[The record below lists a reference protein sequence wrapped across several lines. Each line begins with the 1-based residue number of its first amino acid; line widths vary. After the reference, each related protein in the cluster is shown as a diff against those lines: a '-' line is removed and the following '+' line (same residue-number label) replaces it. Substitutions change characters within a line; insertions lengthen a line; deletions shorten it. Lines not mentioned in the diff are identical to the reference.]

1 MQNQEETYVMGV
13 GASAGG
19 LNALLRLLASFNDT
33 EHRFCVIVVQHLS
46 PDYKSELTSI
56 LERSCK
62 WPVEE
67 IENGCNVQPHRV
79 YVTPP
84 NRSIEIGGEK
94 IFLKELP
101 PNYKNAP
108 SVDQFL
114 TSLAREKRQF
124 AIGAILSGFGQDG
137 TEGIRAI
144 KEAGGF
150 TIAQSPVTAEY
161 QDMPQS
167 AIDSGFVDMILDP
180 AVMYEEVTHYIN
192 NHRVMQSSAPRER
205 SLDGIFELLAKRSG
219 TDFSKY
225 KSSTIMR
232 RMEKR
237 IEALHL
243 SSHTEYYKM
252 IRQNPKELDVLF
264 ETILIG
270 ITEFFRNKE
279 YFDALQKEL
288 KLLLKE
294 KKLGDNIRIW
304 SVGCATGE
312 EPYTIAMIIEEL
324 LGENVD
330 NYQVQIFGSDIDE
343 RALNSARRGVYSAK
357 SVEKLPE
364 KFVKKYF
371 EKTQENQKYQIKK
384 TLKKNVLFSKHDITN
399 DPPFVKLDLIACRN
413 LFIYFNN
420 SLQKETLRVFH
431 YSLKENGLLFMGKS
445 ESITPASDLFIKL
458 NEFKVFR
465 KADTAKV
472 NSLKFSRYN
481 ISNFGQERSRD
492 DKKTPVRNMSIL
504 DIAKETLYHAH
515 ENPFVIINDEA
526 EIKEVQGSLR
536 LYLEISQGVMNHNLL
551 KMTNKEMSLEIRG
564 LLVQARKSGKIQ
576 VGNIIKFPLF
586 NQLHFVR
593 IKIQPFIYPMGEMN
607 HYLVFF
613 ERIEPDDSY
622 LRLTQ
627 EVADSDFTDYRIAE
641 LEQELKFARE
651 YMQMFTEELET
662 SNEELQSL
670 NEELQSAN
678 EELKSSNEELET
690 SNEEL
695 QSANEEL
702 STANIELRHSNE
714 MIIER
719 ENELK
724 RANHEIVRNEILYRT
739 ISENIPNGTVGI
751 LNQNLEVEYLAG
763 QGMARYNIDL
773 SSVKG
778 KKIHELNPSETE
790 RKKLY
795 KIFSDTQ
802 AGQSCKAEFS
812 YFDRIYSLHTIPLRL
827 DEYSPVSVLYLT
839 QDITEHKEFTYMLER
854 EVSQRTAQ
862 LEAANT
868 KLAEVNLNLQQ
879 YAYVAS
885 HDLQE
890 PLRKIQMFI
899 ALMHKSLPENEKAL
913 EYSSKVAGAAARM
926 AALVNGILD
935 YSRINEDKRDFEVL
949 DLDVILEHVAQDCEL
964 LIQEKNARLVF
975 QDLGEVRGVE
985 IQLYQ
990 LFLNLVKNAL
1000 KFNDG
1005 HPVIKVSSSKVRGD
1019 SLPENS
1025 NLDPMQNYNVIMVED
1040 NGIGFNPEY
1049 SENIFEMFKR
1059 LHSKDKYAGTGL
1071 GLALCRKIVEVHKG
1085 KIQAVGEEGRGA
1097 KFTIYLPGN
1106 KHLATLE

>member
-1 MQNQEETYVMGV
+1 MQKQEETYVMGV

-19 LNALLRLLASFNDT
+19 LNALSRLLASFNGT
-33 EHRFCVIVVQHLS
+33 THSFCVIVVQHLS

-56 LERSCK
+56 LSRRCK

-67 IENGCNVQPHRV
+67 IENGCSIQPHRV

-84 NRSIEIGGEK
+84 NRSIEMKDGK
-94 IFLKELP
+94 LFLKELP

-108 SVDQFL
+108 SADQFL
-114 TSLAREKRQF
+114 ISLAKEKQQY
-124 AIGAILSGFGQDG
+124 AIGAILSGFGHDG
-137 TEGIRAI
+137 TEGVRAI
-144 KEAGGF
+144 KEVGGF

-167 AIDSGFVDMILDP
+167 AIDSGMVDMVLDP
-180 AVMYEEVTHYIN
+180 AVMFDEVTHYIN
-192 NHRVMQSSAPRER
+192 NHRVLQSSTPRER
-205 SLDGIFELLAKRSG
+205 SLDAIFELLAKRSG

-225 KSSTIMR
+225 KSSTVMR
-232 RMEKR
+232 RMDKR
-237 IEALHL
+237 IEALRL
-243 SSHTEYYKM
+243 PSHTEYYKM

-264 ETILIG
+264 ETVLIG
-270 ITEFFRNKE
+270 ITEFFRNRE
-279 YFDALQKEL
+279 HFDALRKEL
-288 KLLLKE
+288 KLLLEE
-294 KKLGDNIRIW
+294 KRPGDSIRIW

-312 EPYTIAMIIEEL
+312 EPYTIAMLISEL
-324 LGENVD
+324 LGENIA
-330 NYQVQIFGSDIDE
+330 NYQIQIFGSDIDE
-343 RALNSARRGVYSAK
+343 RALNKARRGTYSAK

-364 KFVKKYF
+364 LYINKYF
-371 EKTQENQKYQIKK
+371 DKTEEDQKYQIRK

-399 DPPFVKLDLIACRN
+399 DPPFVKLDLITCRN

-420 SLQKETLRVFH
+420 SLQKDTLRVFH

-445 ESITPASDLFIKL
+445 ESITPASDLFVKV

-465 KADTAKV
+465 KADAAKV
-472 NSLKFSRYN
+472 YNLKFSRYN
-481 ISNFGQERSRD
+481 TNFGHSKTQD
-492 DKKTPVRNMSIL
+492 DKKTAVRNMSIL
-504 DIAKETLYHAH
+504 DIAKETLYHAN

-536 LYLEISQGVMNHNLL
+536 LYLEIGQGAMNHNLL
-551 KMTNKEMSLEIRG
+551 KMSNKEMSLEIRG
-564 LLVQARKSGKIQ
+564 LLAQARNSGKIQ
-576 VGNIIKFPLF
+576 VGNVIKFSLF
-586 NQLHFVR
+586 DQLHFVR
-593 IKIQPFIYPMGEMN
+593 IKILPFIYPMGEEN

-613 ERIEPDDSY
+613 ERIEPDGSY
-622 LRLTQ
+622 LRLTE
-627 EVADSDFTDYRIAE
+627 EVSTDDFTDHRILE
-641 LEQELKFARE
+641 LEQELNFARE

-662 SNEELQSL
+662 NNEELQSL

-702 STANIELRHSNE
+702 STANNELRLSNE

-719 ENELK
+719 EEDLK
-724 RANHEIVRNEILYRT
+724 MANREIIRNETLYRT

-751 LNQNLEVEYLAG
+751 LNEFLEVEYLAG

-773 SSVKG
+773 QSVKG
-778 KKIHELNPSETE
+778 KKLHELNPSETE
-790 RKKLY
+790 RSKLH

-812 YFDRIYSLHTIPLRL
+812 YMDRIYSLHTIPLKL
-827 DEYSPVSVLYLT
+827 DEHSPTKVLYLT
-839 QDITEHKEFTYMLER
+839 QDITEQKEFTNMLER
-854 EVSQRTAQ
+854 EVSHRTEQ
-862 LEAANT
+862 LEATNT

-899 ALMHKSLPENEKAL
+899 ALMHKSLPENDKSL
-913 EYSSKVAGAAARM
+913 VYSDKVSRAAARM
-926 AALVNGILD
+926 AALVNGILE
-935 YSRINEDKRDFEVL
+935 YSRINEDEREFEVL
-949 DLDVILEHVAQDCEL
+949 RLDEILDHVAEDCDL
-964 LIQEKNARLVF
+964 LMQEKNARLSY
-975 QDLGEVRGVE
+975 QDLGEVRGIE
-985 IQLYQ
+985 IQMYQ

-1000 KFNDG
+1000 KFNE
-1005 HPVIKVSSSKVRGD
+1005 HQPVIQVSSHQVQGD
-1019 SLPENS
+1019 LLPENS
-1025 NLDPMQNYNVIMVED
+1025 DLDPGRNYNVITVQD
-1040 NGIGFNPEY
+1040 NGIGFKPEY
-1049 SENIFEMFKR
+1049 ADNIFEMFKR

-1085 KIQAVGEEGRGA
+1085 QIRAAGEEGKGA
-1097 KFTIYLPGN
+1097 KFTIYLPMD
-1106 KHLATLE
+1106 K